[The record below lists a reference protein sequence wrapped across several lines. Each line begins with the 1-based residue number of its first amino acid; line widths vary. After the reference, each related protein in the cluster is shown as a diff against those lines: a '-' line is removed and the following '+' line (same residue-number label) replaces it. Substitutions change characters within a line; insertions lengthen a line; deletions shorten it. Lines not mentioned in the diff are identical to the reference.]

1 MWKVELR
8 DNCKMCG
15 NPLPNARYRTF
26 CSAKCR
32 NRDHNQ
38 KQITSGYSVNYQK
51 ERRARVKNSLSPLPD
66 TDIIV

>member
-8 DNCKMCG
+8 DNCKTCG

-26 CSAKCR
+26 CGKKCR
-32 NRDHNQ
+32 DRAHNQ

-51 ERRARVKNSLSPLPD
+51 ERRAKVKNNLSPCPD
-66 TDIIV
+66 TDIVV